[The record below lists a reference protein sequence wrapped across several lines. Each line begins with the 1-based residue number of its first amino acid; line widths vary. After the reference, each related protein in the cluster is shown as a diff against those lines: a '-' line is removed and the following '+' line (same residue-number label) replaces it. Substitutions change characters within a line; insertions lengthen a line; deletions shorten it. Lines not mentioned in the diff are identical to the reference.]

1 MTHEISVMTSETPGG
16 SVRYFNGGNE
26 DAREYKRWK
35 QWAVNKIIA
44 MDKLGEAARGPYIY
58 TMLSGKA
65 LEAVEHV
72 KPEEYQVKGG
82 DTVLLATS

>member
-1 MTHEISVMTSETPGG
+1 
-16 SVRYFNGGNE
+16 
-26 DAREYKRWK
+26 
-35 QWAVNKIIA
+35 

-58 TMLSGKA
+58 TLLSGKA

-72 KPEEYQVKGG
+72 KPEEYQVNGG

>member
-35 QWAVNKIIA
+35 QWAVNKMITR
-44 MDKLGEAARGPYIY
+44 DKLGEAACGLDIY
-58 TMLSGKA
+58 TLLSGKT
-65 LEAVEHV
+65 LEAVGHI
-72 KPEEYQVKGG
+72 KPEEY
-82 DTVLLATS
+82 